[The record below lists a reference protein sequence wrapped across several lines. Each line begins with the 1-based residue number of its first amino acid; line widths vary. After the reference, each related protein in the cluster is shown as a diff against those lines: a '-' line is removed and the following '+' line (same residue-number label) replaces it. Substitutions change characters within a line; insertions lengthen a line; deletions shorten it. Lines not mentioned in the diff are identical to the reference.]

1 MENAENTLSCRGKIN
16 EKRSAIHRVVHICHS
31 LYVFRRCRGKINEER
46 SATLLFLIGKFFY
59 YLGFN
64 EKKSA
69 TKNQQ

>member
-16 EKRSAIHRVVHICHS
+16 EK
-31 LYVFRRCRGKINEER
+31 R